1 MKKNAKIAA
10 GIGVGMAMGMAAVAG
25 AKMLKRKKKGNGIV
39 KTANKA
45 VKAVGDIMDNIQD
58 IIG

>member
-1 MKKNAKIAA
+1 MDKKTRFM
-10 GIGVGMAMGMAAVAG
+10 VGMGTGLAVGVAG
-25 AKMLKRKKKGNGIV
+25 AVGVKLMTKKKKGNKV
-39 KTANKA
+39 VRTANKA

>member
-1 MKKNAKIAA
+1 MDKKTRFM
-10 GIGVGMAMGMAAVAG
+10 VGMGTGLAVG
-25 AKMLKRKKKGNGIV
+25 VKLMTKKKKGNKV
-39 KTANKA
+39 VRTANKA